1 MVTSEPNSGS
11 VGESPT
17 PVDTVPEPGGG
28 EDPPRPPSVATTEA
42 SGMDGTQEEAS
53 MDVAQEE
60 GGSPDVSVVKMLQ
73 ISQNSPPKRNECVTC
88 THSMGVLTSG
98 GGLRDYHDPS
108 ICAVQLL
115 RQCLLRFGVTR
126 IPPYILPCVVLRA
139 PIANKRPV
147 CIHWRHFDLRY
158 MYGRSSYMY

>member
-1 MVTSEPNSGS
+1 
-11 VGESPT
+11 
-17 PVDTVPEPGGG
+17 
-28 EDPPRPPSVATTEA
+28 
-42 SGMDGTQEEAS
+42 
-53 MDVAQEE
+53 
-60 GGSPDVSVVKMLQ
+60 MLQ
-73 ISQNSPPKRNECVTC
+73 ISQNSPPKRNECVTY

-139 PIANKRPV
+139 PIANKQHVRLLY
-147 CIHWRHFDLRY
+147 LREVRRLQLYYLHVY
-158 MYGRSSYMY
+158 M

>member
-60 GGSPDVSVVKMLQ
+60 GGSPDVSVVV
-73 ISQNSPPKRNECVTC
+73 IDADAPPSTTPTAHCAGDHRSPALNPVA
-88 THSMGVLTSG
+88 
-98 GGLRDYHDPS
+98 P
-108 ICAVQLL
+108 
-115 RQCLLRFGVTR
+115 
-126 IPPYILPCVVLRA
+126 RA
-139 PIANKRPV
+139 SRP
-147 CIHWRHFDLRY
+147 RR
-158 MYGRSSYMY
+158 

>member
-17 PVDTVPEPGGG
+17 PVDTVPELGGG

-60 GGSPDVSVVKMLQ
+60 GGSPDVSVVV
-73 ISQNSPPKRNECVTC
+73 IDADAPPSTTPTAHCAGDQVTDTTNDTSHVKNTCV
-88 THSMGVLTSG
+88 V
-98 GGLRDYHDPS
+98 PS
-108 ICAVQLL
+108 ITAAGVGIHGQE
-115 RQCLLRFGVTR
+115 RF
-126 IPPYILPCVVLRA
+126 A
-139 PIANKRPV
+139 
-147 CIHWRHFDLRY
+147 
-158 MYGRSSYMY
+158 GR

>member
-60 GGSPDVSVVKMLQ
+60 GGSPDVSVVV
-73 ISQNSPPKRNECVTC
+73 IDADAPPSTTPTAHCAGDQVTDTTNDTSHVTRGGMGSVYGGICVTSQRNC
-88 THSMGVLTSG
+88 
-98 GGLRDYHDPS
+98 
-108 ICAVQLL
+108 
-115 RQCLLRFGVTR
+115 
-126 IPPYILPCVVLRA
+126 
-139 PIANKRPV
+139 
-147 CIHWRHFDLRY
+147 
-158 MYGRSSYMY
+158 

>member
-1 MVTSEPNSGS
+1 MTY
-11 VGESPT
+11 
-17 PVDTVPEPGGG
+17 
-28 EDPPRPPSVATTEA
+28 
-42 SGMDGTQEEAS
+42 
-53 MDVAQEE
+53 
-60 GGSPDVSVVKMLQ
+60 
-73 ISQNSPPKRNECVTC
+73 

-139 PIANKRPV
+139 PIANKQPQCQIQSLQIWQIAIIPYSGLSAFLPRPLARRRGPCRAAHYTV
-147 CIHWRHFDLRY
+147 AAPAEPR
-158 MYGRSSYMY
+158 